1 MNDFLKGSFGY
12 DPVTKKY
19 STTETMAMILIGLVV
34 VVTVYEMVTST
45 IFQHYTDLLMYAIGG
60 ATGNKVAKG
69 IATTV
74 QNVRSNNNN
83 EGDRNNED
91 SSI

>member
-1 MNDFLKGSFGY
+1 MNDFLKGLFGY

-74 QNVRSNNNN
+74 QNIRTNN
-83 EGDRNNED
+83 EGDGNNED